1 MLDPTV
7 SFLIFSALI
16 PVVMFILKIIADKYG
31 WKPDELARQIMA
43 GVLALIAVALQVW
56 VIGALPEFAGDSL
69 AILKTAVA
77 FFSAQMTLY
86 ELIYKRIWALF
97 G

>member
-7 SFLIFSALI
+7 AFLIFSALI
-16 PVVMFILKIIADKYG
+16 PVVMFVIKLVSDKYG
-31 WKPDELARQIMA
+31 WKPTEAGRQIIA

-56 VIGALPEFAGDSL
+56 VIGELPVFAGDSL
-69 AILKTAVA
+69 AILKTGVA

-86 ELIYKRIWALF
+86 EVLYKRIWALF
-97 G
+97 A